1 MSRLLFKGPQG
12 RPWVGKTLRM
22 ITPDDARNR
31 DLWELQTQ
39 SGLTMPAINEF
50 FAGEK
55 TVLGPATA
63 VIQFLTLRNAGFMV
77 DWDEVLDMG
86 PADFEEIVEPELE
99 EAPDPTA
106 PAGRRRRP
114 RRRGPGGRPR
124 AVARDLGPPPA
135 PDPRR
140 AVEPDPGRRVGSAV
154 RRLGD
159 VRHRRRQHQG
169 RARQPQEL
177 QEVTSCRHS

>member
-106 PAGRRRRP
+106 PA
-114 RRRGPGGRPR
+114 
-124 AVARDLGPPPA
+124 
-135 PDPRR
+135 
-140 AVEPDPGRRVGSAV
+140 
-154 RRLGD
+154 
-159 VRHRRRQHQG
+159 
-169 RARQPQEL
+169 
-177 QEVTSCRHS
+177 